1 MPVLAINGPPT
12 VSLSNDAEEAGL
24 AADGA
29 GLAAAG
35 LAAAG
40 AAGTARL
47 ASVKITVAA
56 AIATKARLTSGF
68 IGVPLM
74 YLVEGSAAAPRP
86 SSVRAAGSAPT
97 ICPETLSP
105 QTTRKGPIWQR
116 LLPLRTLIAAIR
128 LLRARIGKFR
138 L

>member
-86 SSVRAAGSAPT
+86 RVSGRLDQHRQSALK
-97 ICPETLSP
+97 LSA
-105 QTTRKGPIWQR
+105 RK
-116 LLPLRTLIAAIR
+116 LR
-128 LLRARIGKFR
+128 
-138 L
+138 